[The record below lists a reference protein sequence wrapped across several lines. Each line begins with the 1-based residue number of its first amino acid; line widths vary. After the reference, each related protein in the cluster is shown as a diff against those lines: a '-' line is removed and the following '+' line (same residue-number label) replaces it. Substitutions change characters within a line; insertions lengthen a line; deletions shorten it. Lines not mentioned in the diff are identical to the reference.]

1 MKRKPLRAA
10 LSIGRENRFGLLGAE
25 HVGKM
30 VRDSNLEEFGLD
42 AGMLCARLADMAK
55 LIPKALAKVLAEVRS
70 CGTSDKDA
78 VAEAMQREIRRIA
91 NACLHECEKDASDKI
106 SRAMASMP
114 GN

>member
-10 LSIGRENRFGLLGAE
+10 LSIGGENRFGLLGAE

-30 VRDSNLEEFGLD
+30 VRDSNLEEFGLG

-55 LIPKALAKVLAEVRS
+55 LVPKALAKVLAEVRS

-78 VAEAMQREIRRIA
+78 VAEAMQREITA
-91 NACLHECEKDASDKI
+91 NCERLLA
-106 SRAMASMP
+106 RM
-114 GN
+114 